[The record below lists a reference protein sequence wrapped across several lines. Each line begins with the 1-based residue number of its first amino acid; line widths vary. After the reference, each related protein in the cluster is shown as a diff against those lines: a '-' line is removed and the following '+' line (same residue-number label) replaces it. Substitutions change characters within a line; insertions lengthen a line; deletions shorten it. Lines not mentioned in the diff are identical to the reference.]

1 MYTGGCL
8 VGVASEP
15 GSGVAFSYRGGAC
28 VVVSAQGYTLVFDP
42 GDLLSDEEIAALPSP
57 VAVLFTQHL
66 DDHFH
71 ARTAMKLVSIKG
83 ALLVGTS
90 EVCKEV
96 ADFVPSIRLV
106 ELLPRR
112 GVRIGQLKVFAIEG
126 KHEVPVNLYY
136 ITWGPSLLFAG
147 DTGYVPLS
155 KLKAQLAFLPAG
167 GSPFANP
174 ESSVRMAL
182 DLEAR
187 YVVPI
192 HCSEEEAKQVEGLLS
207 GKAEV
212 IIPVPRKEYIVRL

>member
-1 MYTGGCL
+1 M
-8 VGVASEP
+8 VGMASEP
-15 GSGVAFSYRGGAC
+15 GSEVVFSYRGGAC
-28 VVVSAQGYTLVFDP
+28 VIALTQGCTLVFDP
-42 GDLLSDEEIAALPSP
+42 GDLLSDEEIAALSGM
-57 VAVLFTQHL
+57 VAVLFTQSL

-71 ARTAMKLVSIKG
+71 ARTTMKLVSMKG
-83 ALLVGTS
+83 ALVIGTS
-90 EVCKEV
+90 DVCKEV
-96 ADFVPSIRLV
+96 ADFVPSSKLV

-112 GVRIGQLKVFAIEG
+112 GVRVGPLRVFAIEG

-136 ITWGPSLLFAG
+136 VTWGPSLLFAG

-155 KLKAQLAFLPAG
+155 KLKVQLAFLPAG
-167 GSPFANP
+167 GSSFASP

-192 HCSEEEAKQVEGLLS
+192 HGSGEEAKQVEELLS

-212 IIPVPRKEYIVRL
+212 IIPVPRREYVVKL